1 MPKLFNEVLY
11 HSNPKLATTMTNIT
25 ANTSSVLRLNFDHIE
40 STDERLVSGYS
51 LDELGRIL
59 GEQLLIARY
68 KSGDFSLGEVSE
80 MLGFYPDISRTRQWL
95 TDHGAI
101 QDYSASEQVH
111 LDESVQELYAELG
124 IQSNA

>member
-1 MPKLFNEVLY
+1 MAN
-11 HSNPKLATTMTNIT
+11 NT

-101 QDYSASEQVH
+101 QDYSASERDH
-111 LDESVQELYAELG
+111 LDESMQELYAE
-124 IQSNA
+124 QC

>member
-1 MPKLFNEVLY
+1 M
-11 HSNPKLATTMTNIT
+11 
-25 ANTSSVLRLNFDHIE
+25 ANTSNVLRLNFDHIE

-51 LDELGRIL
+51 LDELGHIL

-80 MLGFYPDISRTRQWL
+80 MLGFYPDVARTRQWL
-95 TDHGAI
+95 NDHGVI
-101 QDYSASEQVH
+101 QDYSAAERAH
-111 LDESVQELYAELG
+111 LDQSVQELYAGLG